1 MDQLANQQD
10 KEKGSIGGVAGKEAS
25 MSSSSRR
32 TASNRNIS
40 PTTSSPKRHWS
51 RHPIYLW
58 TIVLLS
64 AAVIGVSIW
73 GLIRS
78 IDATDNTISGFW
90 DLSDDIEDQ
99 AVRARDDVLA
109 LDGQLFEL
117 EGNLTVIDSQIDPL
131 QNLATQLN
139 LSSDVQAAIAEL
151 PTVLATVTSAR
162 GSVASALNVI
172 EYSVLKTIYDIN
184 EDYRDSSLAFQNTW
198 RYIPIA
204 VTFGLTILATFL
216 AALSTY
222 TMKHPKV
229 SSVVVSLL
237 WLDIAVLMLLGAGM
251 MSGVYKFSG
260 DTCLYTEAY
269 VLRRAE
275 NTIQN
280 PDTRDRVVL
289 GLNYYFG
296 AVEIPDDDVVLALT
310 GLPVNQVLEAIT
322 SDVGE
327 TLTNLTASPEA
338 NQLIS
343 NVVSQEVTDAIQGA
357 ANLIQ
362 PIANTAQDLTDIT
375 LRSNIQPIYFSLK
388 EYLCCELND
397 ASYDIWV
404 AWLVA
409 GILGFVVCILCSI
422 IVVIDTMRSPVR
434 YARKNK
440 NGSDGQLYQDAEAEH
455 VEVRIRPVTNM

>member
-1 MDQLANQQD
+1 
-10 KEKGSIGGVAGKEAS
+10 
-25 MSSSSRR
+25 MSSSRSGSSRR
-32 TASNRNIS
+32 ASSKNIS
-40 PTTSSPKRHWS
+40 PTTAAISKPKRHWS

-58 TIVLLS
+58 IMLLIS

-78 IDATDNTISGFW
+78 INATDNTISGFW
-90 DLSDDIEDQ
+90 DLSDDIEGQ
-99 AVRARDDVLA
+99 AVRARNDVLA
-109 LDGQLFEL
+109 LDSQLLEL
-117 EGNLTVIDSQIDPL
+117 VRNLTVIESQIDPL
-131 QNLATQLN
+131 ENLASQLN
-139 LSSDVQAAIAEL
+139 LSPDVQAAIAEL
-151 PTVLATVTSAR
+151 PTVLAIVSSAR
-162 GSVASALNVI
+162 GSVASALSVI
-172 EYSVLKTIYDIN
+172 ENSVLKTIYDLN

-222 TMKHPKV
+222 TMKHPKT
-229 SSVVVSLL
+229 SSVMVSLL
-237 WLDIAVLMLLGAGM
+237 WFDIAVLMLLGAGM
-251 MSGVYKFSG
+251 MSGVYELSG

-275 NTIQN
+275 NTIN
-280 PDTRDRVVL
+280 DPDTRDRVVL

-296 AVEIPDDDVVLALT
+296 VVEIPDDDVVLALT

-343 NVVSQEVTDAIQGA
+343 IAVSQEATDAIQGA

-362 PIANTAQDLTDIT
+362 PIANTAEDLTDIT

-397 ASYDIWV
+397 ASYDIWI

-409 GILGFVVCILCSI
+409 GILGFIVSILCSI
-422 IVVIDTMRSPVR
+422 IVVIDTMRSPAH

-440 NGSDGQLYQDAEAEH
+440 KSGGGNDGQLYQDAEAEH
-455 VEVRIRPVTNM
+455 VEVQVRPVSNR